1 MSPISTPITICV
13 TGAGGFVASWIVKLL
28 LEKGYVVRGTVRNP
42 DDAKNNHLREL
53 EGAKERLTLWKA
65 DLLDFE
71 SLHEAIIGCDGVFH
85 TASPVT
91 NDPEQMVEPAV
102 TGTRNVIV
110 ASAEA
115 KVKRVIF
122 TSSIGAVYMDPNRS
136 QDVVVDENCWS
147 DLEFCMNTKNWYCYG
162 KALAEQ
168 AAWGEAKARG
178 VDLVVVIPV
187 LVTGPLLQPTV
198 NDSII
203 HILKY
208 LTGSAKTYANS
219 VQAYVDV
226 RDVALAH
233 ILLFETPSASGRY
246 LCTESVLHRGELVE
260 ILANFF
266 PQYPIPTKCKDET
279 KPRAKPYK
287 FSNQKLKDLGLA
299 ELITVKQSLYETV
312 KSLQEKGHL
321 PVQPTQTGDIR
332 IRYGAWFFD
341 LEGGGGARGVKEKQQ
356 RSANIAEKDTVVV
369 SSPAVDEPVVVTVN
383 TEDVNVGQTPT
394 SPTVDSKPGTSNA
407 NLFTGASSRKSVNFR
422 TLFTPVGNG
431 VDVVVPVE
439 SIRAIS
445 EQFANTAYGF
455 FLGKRVAYPVVANY
469 VRNTWGKYSLVK
481 SMFNSFT
488 GIFSFQFS
496 SIDGLEA
503 MLENG
508 PWFIRNN
515 PLILKK
521 WNPDVNLL
529 KEVVVNVSDECP
541 KNLDSDVVKNMKKPS
556 QATRGVPVSPK
567 VGLKPAKQVFRP
579 VSKKTMSTLVV
590 IRRKVRS
597 LQQRLIIE
605 GRDTLVDDEGKPLAK
620 IDSSG
625 DHDSDDDVASVDNDM
640 ANFQASKKVGYGQ
653 DIPDKIQ
660 AICDSLDIKVR
671 GQHQPVN
678 HEMKNPTIFDLLVD
692 ALKMEKLVNKRLG
705 FWIGFLSHAA
715 IVGFMGVA
723 AERVVWQQGLHKE
736 D

>member
-65 DLLDFE
+65 DLLDLE
-71 SLHEAIIGCDGVFH
+71 SLHEAIIGCDSVFH

-91 NDPEQMVEPAV
+91 NDPQQMVEPAV

-136 QDVVVDENCWS
+136 QDVAVDENCWS
-147 DLEFCMNTKNWYCYG
+147 DLEFCKNTKNWYCYG

-246 LCTESVLHRGELVE
+246 ICTESVLHRGELVE

-287 FSNQKLKDLGLA
+287 FSNQKLKDLGLT

-321 PVQPTQTGDIR
+321 LVQPTQAGDIR
-332 IRYGAWFFD
+332 IRSSY
-341 LEGGGGARGVKEKQQ
+341 ARVMVELRADVELKV
-356 RSANIAEKDTVVV
+356 NI
-369 SSPAVDEPVVVTVN
+369 
-383 TEDVNVGQTPT
+383 
-394 SPTVDSKPGTSNA
+394 
-407 NLFTGASSRKSVNFR
+407 
-422 TLFTPVGNG
+422 
-431 VDVVVPVE
+431 
-439 SIRAIS
+439 
-445 EQFANTAYGF
+445 
-455 FLGKRVAYPVVANY
+455 VVAMPKITREGHYTCNVCVEY
-469 VRNTWGKYSLVK
+469 EWKPPMCSSYKVFGHIHEECIKNTSAG
-481 SMFNSFT
+481 
-488 GIFSFQFS
+488 
-496 SIDGLEA
+496 E
-503 MLENG
+503 
-508 PWFIRNN
+508 
-515 PLILKK
+515 KK
-521 WNPDVNLL
+521 
-529 KEVVVNVSDECP
+529 NV
-541 KNLDSDVVKNMKKPS
+541 KKPS
-556 QATRGVPVSPK
+556 QTSRGVPVGPK
-567 VGLKPAKQVFRP
+567 IGFKPQKEYRPILKKPNASSNGNKKKGVEP
-579 VSKKTMSTLVV
+579 TIEVSNSN
-590 IRRKVRS
+590 
-597 LQQRLIIE
+597 
-605 GRDTLVDDEGKPLAK
+605 PF
-620 IDSSG
+620 
-625 DHDSDDDVASVDNDM
+625 DVLNSVDNDEEFDT
-640 ANFQASKKVGYGQ
+640 NVG
-653 DIPDKIQ
+653 
-660 AICDSLDIKVR
+660 
-671 GQHQPVN
+671 N
-678 HEMKNPTIFDLLVD
+678 TN
-692 ALKMEKLVNKRLG
+692 LVNNEATSSGSSFMNIDNDGKFASNTPIARLSDCSP
-705 FWIGFLSHAA
+705 FNLAPW
-715 IVGFMGVA
+715 M
-723 AERVVWQQGLHKE
+723 